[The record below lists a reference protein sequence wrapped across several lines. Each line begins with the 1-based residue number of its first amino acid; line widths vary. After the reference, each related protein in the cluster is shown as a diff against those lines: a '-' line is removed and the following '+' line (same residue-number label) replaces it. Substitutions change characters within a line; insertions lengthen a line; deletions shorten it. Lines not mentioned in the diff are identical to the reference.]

1 MDLSTVARVKTLLGI
16 GVSTYDTELGQILT
30 MVSAQAEAYMDRDVD
45 SSGTKTQYLDTMDT
59 GTRTVYQLQAFPVS
73 SITTIHYDPDLD
85 YGAATLLS
93 SDDYRVVR
101 NGDVGQFML
110 LISIA
115 PWPSSLKVV
124 YVGGMASTP
133 DNFVTSFPDIA
144 GAVDAQVA
152 FLFQR
157 RKEFGLEGVSGAGGS
172 VSMFSPVTFLPMLRQ
187 VLAKYRRFTG

>member
-16 GVSTYDTELGQILT
+16 APSTYDTELGQILT
-30 MVSAQAEAYMDRDVD
+30 MVSAQAEAYMDRQAD
-45 SSGTKTQYLDTMDT
+45 SGGTETQYLDTMET

-73 SITTIHYDPDLD
+73 SITTIHYDPDLA

-110 LISIA
+110 LISVA

-124 YVGGMASTP
+124 YVGGMAA
-133 DNFVTSFPDIA
+133 NAGAFVTAFPDIA

-172 VSMFSPVTFLPMLRQ
+172 ISMYSPVTFLPMLRQ

>member
-16 GVSTYDTELGQILT
+16 GVATYDTELGQILT
-30 MVSAQAEAYMDRDVD
+30 MVSGQAESYMDRQTD
-45 SSGTKTQYLDTMDT
+45 SSAPSTQYLDTLET

-85 YGAATLLS
+85 YGATTLLS

-101 NGDVGQFML
+101 NGDMGQFML
-110 LISIA
+110 LISVA

-124 YVGGMASTP
+124 YAGGMAATAGA
-133 DNFVTSFPDIA
+133 FVTAYPDIA

-187 VLAKYRRFTG
+187 VLSKYRRFTG